1 MAAPGI
7 AGGWLRKANRHPGL
21 ENRVMSVPPAA
32 LCEAVAPS
40 RFRWC
45 PRSTLAGLKSE
56 SQRTLQALR
65 GRLRPTG
72 SSPTRLPGGRGWH
85 GKPRSAD
92 CLADIACTG
101 HPHGLHATDSKV
113 VGFVDQG
120 RPSVSPILRAAHDTP
135 PDLEGQTPF
144 TGGTGQRVGPGALR
158 TEVAEERMLG
168 AALCQ

>member
-1 MAAPGI
+1 MAALGI
-7 AGGWLRKANRHPGL
+7 AGGWLRKSIRDLGH
-21 ENRVMSVPPAA
+21 ENRAMSVPRQRSARRS
-32 LCEAVAPS
+32 LQVAFGGVRGQHWPVV
-40 RFRWC
+40 
-45 PRSTLAGLKSE
+45 KSE
-56 SQRTLQALR
+56 SQRTLQTLR

-72 SSPTRLPGGRGWH
+72 SSPTCLPGGRGPH

-92 CLADIACTG
+92 CLAGIACTG

-144 TGGTGQRVGPGALR
+144 TGGTGQRVRLAALR
-158 TEVAEERMLG
+158 SEVSAERPRTG
-168 AALCQ
+168 